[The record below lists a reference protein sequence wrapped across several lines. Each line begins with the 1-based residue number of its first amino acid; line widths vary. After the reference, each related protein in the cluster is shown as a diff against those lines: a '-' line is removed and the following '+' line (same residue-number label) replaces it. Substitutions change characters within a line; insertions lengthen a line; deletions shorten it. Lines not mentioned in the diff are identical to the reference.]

1 MSVFRYIFIFWRQTD
16 LRYVYWLILI
26 YGSNICIIFY
36 QQRNYFLLD
45 KPLFH
50 PNVSR
55 QEANL
60 QTLHEIVECNKY
72 ILIPK
77 FRTVGQPGLQI
88 LLFVIFRTAEHY
100 DWKYTSCVAFILHS
114 QTIRQLTQWIW
125 WIQTLWQ
132 TSLKTSNWKFTFK
145 ALFQSSYIIFNRWI
159 IV

>member
-1 MSVFRYIFIFWRQTD
+1 MVLT
-16 LRYVYWLILI
+16 YV
-26 YGSNICIIFY
+26 IIFY

-45 KPLFH
+45 KPVFH

-77 FRTVGQPGLQI
+77 FRTVGQPRLQT

-100 DWKYTSCVAFILHS
+100 DWKYTSFVAFILHS
-114 QTIRQLTQWIW
+114 QTIRQLTQ
-125 WIQTLWQ
+125 
-132 TSLKTSNWKFTFK
+132 
-145 ALFQSSYIIFNRWI
+145 
-159 IV
+159 